1 MKKIFRTLH
10 LWLSVPFGL
19 LVSLIC
25 FSGAML
31 VFENEIT
38 EWSRPDLY
46 QVKEIKAEP
55 LPVEMLLERVAET
68 LPDSVSVAGVRAHV
82 AGKSF
87 QTAPCIS
94 LYRPLY
100 G

>member
-55 LPVEMLLERVAET
+55 LPVEMLLER
-68 LPDSVSVAGVRAHV
+68 
-82 AGKSF
+82 GKSF

>member
-46 QVKEIKAEP
+46 QVKEIKAATGEQ
-55 LPVEMLLERVAET
+55 VEYIVAKPRWLIIWST
-68 LPDSVSVAGVRAHV
+68 AQ
-82 AGKSF
+82 KSTIF
-87 QTAPCIS
+87 I
-94 LYRPLY
+94 LNI
-100 G
+100 

>member
-1 MKKIFRTLH
+1 MAFCTFRTARQPDML
-10 LWLSVPFGL
+10 FG
-19 LVSLIC
+19 C
-25 FSGAML
+25 ML

-68 LPDSVSVAGVRAHV
+68 LPDSVSVAGVSIPSEKGRTWQV
-82 AGKSF
+82 NLSKPR
-87 QTAPCIS
+87 PCIS
-94 LYRPLY
+94 FISIIRVK
-100 G
+100 

>member
-46 QVKEIKAEP
+46 QVKEITSGGDIA
-55 LPVEMLLERVAET
+55 R
-68 LPDSVSVAGVRAHV
+68 
-82 AGKSF
+82 
-87 QTAPCIS
+87 
-94 LYRPLY
+94 
-100 G
+100 

>member
-46 QVKEIKAEP
+46 RVKEIKAEP
-55 LPVEMLLERVAET
+55 AACGDASRTSGGDIA
-68 LPDSVSVAGVRAHV
+68 R
-82 AGKSF
+82 
-87 QTAPCIS
+87 
-94 LYRPLY
+94 
-100 G
+100 